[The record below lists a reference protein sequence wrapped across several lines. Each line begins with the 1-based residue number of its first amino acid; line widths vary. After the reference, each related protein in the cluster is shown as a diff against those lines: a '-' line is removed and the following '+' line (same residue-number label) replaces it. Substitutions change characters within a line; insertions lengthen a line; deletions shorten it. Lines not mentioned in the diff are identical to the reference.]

1 MSGVTNLDS
10 IRNERIRGTMKV
22 GEISKKMQES
32 RLKLYHASR
41 REEEYVGMRV
51 MVVEVPGKRR
61 RGRPKLR
68 WLDNIKNDLLERK
81 LSEEVSQDRV

>member
-10 IRNERIRGTMKV
+10 IRNDRIRGTMKV
-22 GEISKKMQES
+22 EEISKKVQVS

-41 REEEYVGMRV
+41 REEEYVGMSV

-61 RGRPKLR
+61 R
-68 WLDNIKNDLLERK
+68 
-81 LSEEVSQDRV
+81 